1 MFSEL
6 VQLYQRV
13 GVDIVGK
20 SENPTAIRLTAELIG
35 GSKCLLV
42 IVEARLKCR
51 AAQNSKKNKTFK
63 AIVTAIL
70 LTPKVRQRFD
80 RLHAAARL
88 IGASLSAP

>member
-51 AAQNSKKNKTFK
+51 AAQNSKKKNVQGNCNGNIIDSKS
-63 AIVTAIL
+63 
-70 LTPKVRQRFD
+70 TPAFWQ
-80 RLHAAARL
+80 AARC
-88 IGASLSAP
+88 